1 MQHIICYAFGIGALL
16 VGLAGKYIPE
26 RFSPKFALNLNESE
40 GAEGNDV
47 FSRMTAKFTQPVQKS
62 ETQRL
67 LDSN

>member
-1 MQHIICYAFGIGALL
+1 L
-16 VGLAGKYIPE
+16 VGFGGKYIPE
-26 RFSPKFALNLNESE
+26 RFAPKFALNLNESE

-47 FSRMTAKFTQPVQKS
+47 FSRMTAKFTQPIQKS